1 MSRTDQIDRV
11 EGTSPHRAHGTRGI
25 ALAHPTAFA
34 AMSLVLVLFLAAS
47 AAPSPLYV
55 VYQQQ
60 WGFSPSV
67 LTGVFAVYVFG
78 LLGSLLVVGALSD
91 HVGRRP
97 VLGVA
102 VALEAVSLV
111 LFLVAPD
118 VAVLAAARLL
128 QGIATGAAMTTL
140 GAMLVD
146 LAPPHAPGRAGLV
159 TSVAPVVGL
168 ALGAV
173 VCGALV
179 QFAPAPTHLVYL
191 LLLVG
196 ALAAGALV
204 AAAPETSTR
213 RPGAV
218 ASLRPRVRVASHLR
232 AEFVALVP
240 VMVASWAVGGLYL
253 SLGPSVAAGLLGLT
267 DHLVGGFVVAAL
279 CGTGAITSLVVRDQP
294 PARLVHVATV
304 LLALGMVVTL
314 VGVER
319 ETTALALGGTLVAG
333 IGFGAAGLATFGT
346 LARIAGP
353 DERGELFAAAF
364 VVSYLAFSIPAVVA
378 GVATT
383 RVGLNDTVVAY
394 GAGVAA
400 LALLALALQ
409 RFVGRAEA

>member
-1 MSRTDQIDRV
+1 MSRTTADQVVAPPAPAPGPGRGRV
-11 EGTSPHRAHGTRGI
+11 
-25 ALAHPTAFA
+25 LAHPAAFG
-34 AMSLVLVLFLAAS
+34 AMTLVLVLFLAAS

-55 VYQQQ
+55 VYQQE

-97 VLGVA
+97 VLGAA
-102 VALEAVSLV
+102 VALEVVALV

-118 VAVLAAARLL
+118 VGVLALARLL
-128 QGIATGAAMTTL
+128 QGVATGAAMTTL

-146 LAPPHAPGRAGLV
+146 LAPEHAPGRAGLV

-168 ALGAV
+168 ALGSV

-179 QFAPAPTHLVYL
+179 QFAPAPTHLVYV

-196 ALAAGALV
+196 ALLAGVLV
-204 AAAPETSTR
+204 AASPETSTR
-213 RPGAV
+213 RAGAV

-232 AEFVALVP
+232 ADFIALAP

-279 CGTGAITSLVVRDQP
+279 CGTGAITSLVVRSQP
-294 PARLVHVATV
+294 PAPLVRAATV
-304 LLALGMVVTL
+304 LLALGMVVSL
-314 VGVER
+314 VGVEQASVWP
-319 ETTALALGGTLVAG
+319 TLVGTLISGV
-333 IGFGAAGLATFGT
+333 GFGAAGLATFGT

-364 VVSYLAFSIPAVVA
+364 VVSYLAFSLPAVVA

-383 RVGLNDTVVAY
+383 SVGLHATVLAY
-394 GAGVAA
+394 GASVAV

-409 RFVGRAEA
+409 RVVERRAA